1 MARILIVEDTPA
13 NMLLAGAIL
22 QKAGHTL
29 LQATDAAQGLA
40 LARENPPDLVLMDIQ
55 LPGMDGLTAT
65 RALKSDERTQDIP
78 VLALTAFA
86 MKGDEE
92 RMRAAGCAAY
102 VSKPLRYQQLL
113 AAVDDLLA
121 HDVGHD
127 ISHQEGIGP

>member
-22 QKAGHTL
+22 QSAGHTL
-29 LQATDAAQGLA
+29 LQASDAPQGLA
-40 LARENPPDLVLMDIQ
+40 LAREHRPDLVLMDIQ
-55 LPGMDGLTAT
+55 LPGMDGLAAT
-65 RALKSDERTQDIP
+65 RALKSDERTGGIP

-113 AAVDDLLA
+113 AAVDDLLV
-121 HDVGHD
+121 HDAANNEQGVG
-127 ISHQEGIGP
+127 S

>member
-13 NMLLAGAIL
+13 NMLLAGTIL
-22 QKAGHTL
+22 QSVGHTL
-29 LQATDAAQGLA
+29 LQAADAPLGLA
-40 LARENPPDLVLMDIQ
+40 LAKEHQPDLVLMDIQ
-55 LPGMDGLTAT
+55 LPGMDGLAAT
-65 RALKSDERTQDIP
+65 RALKADERTHAIP

-113 AAVDDLLA
+113 AAVDGLLTHDVA
-121 HDVGHD
+121 HDMRKQQGVG
-127 ISHQEGIGP
+127 S

>member
-13 NMLLAGAIL
+13 NMLLAGTIL
-22 QKAGHTL
+22 QSAGHTL
-29 LQATDAAQGLA
+29 LQAADAPQGLA
-40 LARENPPDLVLMDIQ
+40 LAREHRPDLVLMDIQ

-65 RALKSDERTQDIP
+65 RALKADERTETIP

-102 VSKPLRYQQLL
+102 VSKPLRYQLLL
-113 AAVDDLLA
+113 AAVDDLLM
-121 HDVGHD
+121 HDGVNN
-127 ISHQEGIGP
+127 QEGVGS

>member
-13 NMLLAGAIL
+13 NMLLAGTIL

-113 AAVDDLLA
+113 AAVDDLLT

>member
-22 QKAGHTL
+22 QSAGHTL
-29 LQATDAAQGLA
+29 LQASDAPQGLA
-40 LARENPPDLVLMDIQ
+40 LAREHRPDLVLM
-55 LPGMDGLTAT
+55 
-65 RALKSDERTQDIP
+65 DIP

-113 AAVDDLLA
+113 AAVDDLLV
-121 HDVGHD
+121 HDAANNEQGVG
-127 ISHQEGIGP
+127 S

>member
-13 NMLLAGAIL
+13 NMLLAGTIL
-22 QKAGHTL
+22 QNAGHTL

-55 LPGMDGLTAT
+55 LPGMDGLAAT
-65 RALKSDERTQDIP
+65 RALKADERTQGIP

-92 RMRAAGCAAY
+92 RMRAAGCSAY

-113 AAVDDLLA
+113 AAVDGLLA

-127 ISHQEGIGP
+127 ISHQEGVGS